1 MFECENNLIN
11 NSDNRRISYTLK
23 KNFPWFLSENSSL
36 FYHALVFENN
46 ATSSFFNLLE
56 PIQDKI
62 KNHIFEACFYLI
74 CNKSKQEKIINDDKN
89 IWKENNYIK
98 LIYHI
103 DSSDGYTELLYDK
116 KLDHTQNRGI
126 ILDNQLKTC
135 EYNPI
140 KSEYSLLLKV
150 LFKK

>member
-56 PIQDKI
+56 
-62 KNHIFEACFYLI
+62 
-74 CNKSKQEKIINDDKN
+74 
-89 IWKENNYIK
+89 
-98 LIYHI
+98 
-103 DSSDGYTELLYDK
+103 
-116 KLDHTQNRGI
+116 
-126 ILDNQLKTC
+126 
-135 EYNPI
+135 
-140 KSEYSLLLKV
+140 
-150 LFKK
+150 